1 MPELVSEYPRPPRL
15 EHSDEHIRVVVI
27 GQTLI
32 ETRRSIRILETFHPP
47 TYYFPP
53 DVVNRDLLKPSSGRS
68 TFCEWKG
75 IARYFD
81 LASAE
86 PRLERSIWC
95 YPSPSERF
103 AEIAGWFALYP
114 GRMDGCWVNDEPVT
128 AQAGGFYGGWIT
140 SRVQGPFKGDP
151 NHPELI

>member
-27 GQTLI
+27 RKTLI

-53 DVVNRDLLKPSSGRS
+53 DVVNQDLLKPSSGRS

-75 IARYFD
+75 TANYFSLARNPE
-81 LASAE
+81 S
-86 PRLERSIWC
+86 
-95 YPSPSERF
+95 
-103 AEIAGWFALYP
+103 
-114 GRMDGCWVNDEPVT
+114 EPV
-128 AQAGGFYGGWIT
+128 AWQYRHPVSSFAAIDGHVSFYPALVCCEVNGERVQPQPGAFYGGWIT
-140 SRVQGPFKGDP
+140 QRVVGPFKGEP
-151 NHPELI
+151 GTGHW